1 MSKLL
6 TMIQKERQTERR
18 EEGQEQGHVKHKAH
32 LVDTLDG
39 FWAIGWC
46 SENERH
52 GCKPLHHKTHP
63 FSLSAHA
70 VIIHLWK
77 KNNNGWFITPFQK

>member
-39 FWAIGWC
+39 F
-46 SENERH
+46 
-52 GCKPLHHKTHP
+52 
-63 FSLSAHA
+63 
-70 VIIHLWK
+70 
-77 KNNNGWFITPFQK
+77 